1 MSSGPDGC
9 LPTASWCGLTKA
21 SRILR
26 EAFVRASLGLCRS
39 DGAPPTRSEQAAGTS
54 PRGGLEGPQPLRQQQ
69 EHLACIR
76 REPSCRRRSQK
87 PSAGLQSYPGAM
99 KSIEDAPGAGR
110 FPLCGKLSLPPRA
123 VGSEATSERLQNSKK
138 WPAGHFFDTLV
149 RAALPPLCREGRS
162 RPGASA
168 EWTPEP
174 GALRRRE
181 SPRIPRPPCPRPWQ
195 SAVPAARS

>member
-9 LPTASWCGLTKA
+9 LPTVSWCSLTKA
-21 SRILR
+21 SRDMR
-26 EAFVRASLGLCRS
+26 EAFVCASLGQCRS

-54 PRGGLEGPQPLRQQQ
+54 PRGGLEGPQPLQRQQNIWPASAGSHPAGGAAKSRPQ
-69 EHLACIR
+69 DCNRIR
-76 REPSCRRRSQK
+76 RLCRRGGSF
-87 PSAGLQSYPGAM
+87 SALRKTFLTRGNGREAGAASRPVTECKTQQSGPQ
-99 KSIEDAPGAGR
+99 
-110 FPLCGKLSLPPRA
+110 
-123 VGSEATSERLQNSKK
+123 ATLLTR
-138 WPAGHFFDTLV
+138 LV

-168 EWTPEP
+168 EWTPVP
-174 GALRRRE
+174 GASRRRE